1 MRVPVIP
8 LSADTPEKFNTY
20 QKLSCM
26 TAQASTQF
34 LQERRMKALGVL
46 HLWRMP

>member
-8 LSADTPEKFNTY
+8 LSADTPEKFNIY
-20 QKLSCM
+20 QVLPYVVPP
-26 TAQASTQF
+26 ASTQA